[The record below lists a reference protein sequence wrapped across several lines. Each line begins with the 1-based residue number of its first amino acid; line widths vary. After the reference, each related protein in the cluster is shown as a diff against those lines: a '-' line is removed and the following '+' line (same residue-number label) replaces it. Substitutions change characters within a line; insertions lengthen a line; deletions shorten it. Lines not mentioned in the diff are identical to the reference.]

1 VARGEPLI
9 RQWNLLKILQSY
21 HYGVGVEELA
31 ERLHYTVR
39 TVKRDLSVLQ
49 QAGFPISFEQR
60 DRGKRAWKLAPH
72 FLERGE
78 LILSVTEMV
87 SLYLS
92 RQLLAPLVGTQFG
105 DGVAKAIEKIKAL
118 LPKNALGHFDSLDEA
133 LLVKI
138 MPRHDYSRQ
147 DKEIR
152 IINQAIAENRTLR
165 IQYESA
171 HTGNVYDWMCDPLG
185 IALFGVGLYCV
196 ARIEEVAEVR
206 PLKVDRI
213 REISLTDQF
222 FMRPADFSL
231 QDYLN
236 NSFGIFAPGKDG
248 PVSVEVRFDNWA
260 ATSVRELQWH
270 PSQKILSDDGSSL
283 LASFELPNA
292 TEFKRWLLGFG
303 RHAVVLKPKSLA
315 DEIVAEMDAARAAYR
330 AESAPASYAVPPA
343 LGQPEPL
350 VVGESPAA
358 WLKTRAQVQ
367 RQRRKSA
374 SRRSPS
380 PSLSRR

>member
-1 VARGEPLI
+1 
-9 RQWNLLKILQSY
+9 
-21 HYGVGVEELA
+21 
-31 ERLHYTVR
+31 
-39 TVKRDLSVLQ
+39 
-49 QAGFPISFEQR
+49 
-60 DRGKRAWKLAPH
+60 
-72 FLERGE
+72 
-78 LILSVTEMV
+78 
-87 SLYLS
+87 
-92 RQLLAPLVGTQFG
+92 
-105 DGVAKAIEKIKAL
+105 
-118 LPKNALGHFDSLDEA
+118 
-133 LLVKI
+133 
-138 MPRHDYSRQ
+138 
-147 DKEIR
+147 
-152 IINQAIAENRTLR
+152 
-165 IQYESA
+165 
-171 HTGNVYDWMCDPLG
+171 LG